1 MNITADYPTLSLES
15 DIPRDSFDMITVM
28 DGPAVNGLERYFLGY
43 FIEDLRDQDGSFLA
57 RPVGYR
63 ELPRPMTLPEI
74 EEWALEYLSVPEE
87 ALSECEERELR
98 AKRARRKAQND
109 EQEQELGREGS
120 DDTDPNRET
129 A

>member
-43 FIEDLRDQDGSFLA
+43 FIEDLRDEDGSFLA

-74 EEWALEYLSVPEE
+74 EEWALEYLSIPEE
-87 ALSECEERELR
+87 ALSECEERQLR
-98 AKRARRKAQND
+98 EKRARRKAQNE
-109 EQEQELGREGS
+109 EQAQGHEQKQS
-120 DDTDPNRET
+120 DDTDQNHET